1 MTINNIGY
9 FMSKRNRFQ
18 PTIHSQRFGCQSTI
32 LDRGAA
38 ESYIEGMA
46 ENILTKI
53 LGSQRE
59 RDLKALG
66 PLVRKTNA
74 LEHQMLALRSE
85 EFQEKTAEY
94 RKRYQDGESLDSLL
108 PETFALVR
116 EAARRTLGERIF
128 DVQLMGGIVLHKG
141 KIMEMKTGEGKTLSS
156 VTAAYLN
163 ALPGKGVQVVTV
175 NDYLAE
181 RDANWMGRIYS
192 LLGISVG
199 VVLAQM
205 DSHSRK
211 KAYQQ
216 DITYG
221 TNNEFGF
228 DYLRDNMRWD
238 ADSRVQRG
246 HNYCIVDEI
255 DSILIDEART
265 PLIISGA
272 AEDDTANYYEAN
284 TLVETLQECLKD
296 PETGKYTDELSPFQ
310 VEKPQADGDY
320 KIEEKSKRVSFTDP
334 GMNRIEEQL
343 QRRNLI
349 RGSLFESDNFEF
361 IHYCTQALRA
371 KRLFHRDV
379 DYVVQD
385 GKVEIVDE
393 FTGRILHGRRYSEG
407 LHQAIE
413 AKERIKVAQR
423 NRTLATITF
432 QNYFRMYEKL
442 SGMTGTADTEAT
454 EFAKIYNLE
463 VVVVPTNRPLIR
475 GDNDDVIYLNEEQ
488 KFKAICQ
495 EIAEL
500 NKKGQPILVGTISI
514 EKSETLSRLLTGMGI
529 RHEVL
534 NAKNHAR
541 EALIIAEAGAK
552 GAVTIA
558 TNMAGRGTDIKLGGN
573 PEFQAQRRL
582 GSNGNGEEYKK
593 LLAQE
598 MERWTPEYEQ
608 VKAAGGLH
616 VLGTERHDARR
627 IDNQLRG
634 RSGRQ
639 GDPGSSRFFI
649 SLDDDLMRLFGG
661 ENLKGLMGKMGMQ
674 DGDPIYHPWVNKAI
688 ERAQKRVE
696 DRNFEIRK
704 HLLEYDDV
712 LNEQRKFMYTRRDEI
727 LHDTHLE
734 KRVLTAVA
742 EILDELMDEYREMPG
757 DDDYRL
763 ATLITRLKDTL
774 YYSPRAGT
782 ESLHGLSPDQLRAL
796 VLQEL
801 EDDLKG
807 KAEEAGQENL
817 NLFIRFE
824 YLRNIDTR
832 WQDHL
837 EGLEALREAVYLRAY
852 GQKNPLLEYKLE
864 GFQIF
869 DSMLAEIRQAIAG
882 KILQV
887 RIRTVDPQERRRRDF
902 GDARHTLLG
911 QFGAGGGGSPAAARA
926 AAGTRSGGPAEGG
939 RPMGRGAPTSMLT
952 RQSARFSATGERAEA
967 QPNKIQVK
975 RNYPKVGRNDPCP
988 CGSGKKYKYCHGK

>member
-1 MTINNIGY
+1 
-9 FMSKRNRFQ
+9 
-18 PTIHSQRFGCQSTI
+18 
-32 LDRGAA
+32 
-38 ESYIEGMA
+38 MA

-59 RDLKALG
+59 RDIKVLA
-66 PLVRKTNA
+66 PRVRRINE
-74 LEHQMLALRSE
+74 LETAMLALKDDQ
-85 EFQEKTAEY
+85 FQEKTAEY
-94 RKRYQDGESLDSLL
+94 RQRLEQGESLDDLL

-116 EAARRTLGERIF
+116 EAARRILGERIF
-128 DVQLMGGIVLHKG
+128 DVQLMGGIVLHQG

-163 ALPGKGVQVVTV
+163 ALPGKGVHVVTV

-181 RDANWMGRIYS
+181 RDANWMGRVYS

-205 DSHSRK
+205 DNERRK
-211 KAYQQ
+211 AAYRQ

-238 ADSRVQRG
+238 SGSRVQRG

-284 TLVETLQECLKD
+284 KIVDSLTECSKD
-296 PETGKYTDELSPFQ
+296 PQTGKYNDELSPFQ
-310 VEKPQADGDY
+310 VEKVEADGDF
-320 KIEEKSKRVSFTDP
+320 KIEEKSKRISFTDR
-334 GMNRIEEQL
+334 GMNAIEEQL
-343 QRRNLI
+343 KRRNLI
-349 RGSLFESDNFEF
+349 RGSLFESNNFEF

-371 KRLFHRDV
+371 KRLFNRDV
-379 DYVVQD
+379 DYVVQE

-413 AKERIKVAQR
+413 AKEGIKVAQR

-432 QNYFRMYEKL
+432 QNYFRMYDKL

-454 EFAKIYNLE
+454 EFTKIYNLD
-463 VVVVPTNRPLIR
+463 VVVVPTNRPIIR
-475 GDNDDVIYLNEEQ
+475 ADNDDEIYLNEDQ
-488 KFKAICQ
+488 KLTAICQ

-500 NKKGQPILVGTISI
+500 NKKDQPILVGTISI
-514 EKSETLSRLLTGMGI
+514 EKSEKLARLLTKMGI

-541 EALIIAEAGAK
+541 EAVIIAEAGAK

-573 PEFQAQRRL
+573 PEHRASRKL
-582 GSNGNGEEYKK
+582 GSGGNGEEYQK

-598 MERWTPEYEQ
+598 MKAWVQEYEQ

-661 ENLKGLMGKMGMQ
+661 ENLKGLMGRMGMQ
-674 DGDPIYHPWVNKAI
+674 DGEPIHHPWVNKAI

-712 LNEQRKFMYTRRDEI
+712 LNEQRKFMYARRDEI
-727 LHDTHLE
+727 LADDHLE
-734 KRVLTAVA
+734 KRVLAAA
-742 EILDELMDEYREMPG
+742 EDILDGLMDEFRQTRGG
-757 DDDYRL
+757 DDQRL
-763 ATLITRLKDTL
+763 ATILTRLKDTL
-774 YYSPRAGT
+774 FYTPREGV
-782 ESLHGLSPDQLRAL
+782 ESLQGAGAEQIKAQ
-796 VLQEL
+796 VLKEF
-801 EDDLKG
+801 EDDLKE
-807 KAEEAGQENL
+807 KIEEVGQENL

-837 EGLEALREAVYLRAY
+837 ESLEALREAVYLRAY

-869 DSMLAEIRQAIAG
+869 DSMLADIRQAIAR
-882 KILQV
+882 KIFQV
-887 RIRTVDPQERRRRDF
+887 RIRAVEPQERRRRDL

-911 QFGAGGGGSPAAARA
+911 QFGAAGVAAPAAAGSTAGGRA
-926 AAGTRSGGPAEGG
+926 AGAP
-939 RPMGRGAPTSMLT
+939 RPGAPTSVLT
-952 RQSARFSATGERAEA
+952 RQSARSASAGERAEA
-967 QPNKIQVK
+967 RPSQTQVK
-975 RNYPKVGRNDPCP
+975 RNVPKVGRNDPCP
-988 CGSGKKYKYCHGK
+988 CGSGKKYKYCHGR

>member
-1 MTINNIGY
+1 
-9 FMSKRNRFQ
+9 
-18 PTIHSQRFGCQSTI
+18 
-32 LDRGAA
+32 
-38 ESYIEGMA
+38 MA

-59 RDLKALG
+59 RDLKVLA
-66 PLVRKTNA
+66 PLVRRINK
-74 LEHQMLALRSE
+74 LEPDMLVLKE
-85 EFQEKTAEY
+85 EQFREKTAEY
-94 RKRYQDGESLDSLL
+94 RQRCQQGESLDDLL

-128 DVQLMGGIVLHKG
+128 DVQLMGGIVLHQG

-163 ALPGKGVQVVTV
+163 SLPGKGVHVVTV

-205 DSHSRK
+205 DNENRK
-211 KAYQQ
+211 SAYRR

-238 ADSRVQRG
+238 AGSRVQRG

-272 AEDDTANYYEAN
+272 AEDDTANYLEAN
-284 TLVETLQECLKD
+284 RIVDSLAECGKD
-296 PETGKYTDELSPFQ
+296 PQTGKYNDELSPFQ
-310 VEKPQADGDY
+310 TEKTQADGDY
-320 KIEEKSKRVSFTDP
+320 KIEEKSKRVSFTDR
-334 GMNRIEEQL
+334 GMNSIEEQL
-343 QRRNLI
+343 KRRNLI

-371 KRLFHRDV
+371 KRLFNKDV
-379 DYVVQD
+379 DYVVQE

-413 AKERIKVAQR
+413 AKEGIKVAQR

-454 EFAKIYNLE
+454 EFTKIYNLD
-463 VVVVPTNRPLIR
+463 VVVIPTNRPVVR
-475 GDNDDVIYLNEEQ
+475 ADNDDEIYLNEEQ
-488 KFKAICQ
+488 KLAAICG

-514 EKSETLSRLLTGMGI
+514 EKSEKLSRLLTKRGI

-573 PEFQAQRRL
+573 PEHRANRKL
-582 GSNGNGEEYKK
+582 GSDGNGDEYKK
-593 LLAQE
+593 LLDQE
-598 MERWTPEYEQ
+598 MRRWVPEYEE
-608 VKAAGGLH
+608 VKTAGGLH

-661 ENLKGLMGKMGMQ
+661 ENLKSLMGRMGMQ
-674 DGDPIYHPWVNKAI
+674 DGEPIHHPWVNKAI

-696 DRNFEIRK
+696 ERNFEIRK

-712 LNEQRKFMYTRRDEI
+712 LNEQRKFMYSRRDDI
-727 LHDTHLE
+727 LADAHLE
-734 KRVLTAVA
+734 KRVLSAA
-742 EILDELMDEYREMPG
+742 EDILDGLMDEYRKMRG
-757 DDDYRL
+757 DDAQRL
-763 ATLITRLKDTL
+763 AAILTRLKDTL
-774 YYSPRAGT
+774 FYTPLEAASFEGAGAEQIRA
-782 ESLHGLSPDQLRAL
+782 Q

-801 EDDLKG
+801 EDDLKD
-807 KAEEAGQENL
+807 KAEEVGQENL

-837 EGLEALREAVYLRAY
+837 ESLEALREAVYLRAY

-869 DSMLAEIRQAIAG
+869 DSMLAEIRQAIAR
-882 KILQV
+882 KIFQV
-887 RIRTVDPQERRRRDF
+887 RIRAVQPQERRRRDL
-902 GDARHTLLG
+902 GDARHALLG
-911 QFGAGGGGSPAAARA
+911 QFGAAGTPAAA
-926 AAGTRSGGPAEGG
+926 GGLAPGARPAH
-939 RPMGRGAPTSMLT
+939 PAAPTSVLT
-952 RQSARFSATGERAEA
+952 RPAARSASAGAGLSAAAGERAEA
-967 QPNKIQVK
+967 RPGQVQVK
-975 RNYPKVGRNDPCP
+975 RNVPKVGRNDPCP
-988 CGSGKKYKYCHGK
+988 CGSGKKYKYCHGR